1 MIQWGGGGGTSVVT
15 LGDQWVASAQEG
27 RCSPC
32 KNNKPK
38 KQITWLDLISA
49 RPPHSLKVTRIK

>member
-1 MIQWGGGGGTSVVT
+1 MGGGTSVVT

-49 RPPHSLKVTRIK
+49 RPPHSLKVTGIK